1 MSDAPATDRATAPA
15 TDRATDRAAGQAT
28 GQAAALARLRARVR
42 GEVLVPGDDGFDAG
56 CAGFQTAYRH
66 RPAVLVRAAAAE
78 DVVAAVAHA
87 AEGGLPV
94 AVQATGHGLSVPA
107 DGGVLIDTAALAAV
121 TVDAAAR
128 TARIGAGARFAA
140 VVDAGARYGLAP
152 LNGSAP
158 DVGAVGYLLG
168 GGLGLLARQFGYA
181 ADHVR
186 TVHLVTA
193 DATERRVTAESDPE
207 LFWALRG
214 AGANFGVVTA
224 MEIDLLPVTRIYG
237 GELVF
242 DLGDTPDLLA
252 EYLRW
257 TGALPEELTSSVSLV
272 GYPDLP
278 VLPERLR
285 GRHLGHV
292 RIAYTGDARTGEEL
306 VAPLRALGP
315 RLTDTVAEMPYTECG
330 AIYNDPPQPHAY
342 VGDNVFLRELD
353 AEQAAVVTELAAPG
367 ASVPCVVDVRHLGG
381 ALGRAP
387 EVPNAVGHRDARYLL
402 RVLTPVGLAEPDEIR
417 AAHRALLGA
426 ADAVLGRCQN
436 LVYGRYADG
445 EAERPADDFWEP
457 ADHRRLAGLKA
468 RLDPANLF
476 RLNRNIAPAQSK

>member
-1 MSDAPATDRATAPA
+1 MNDVSATDP
-15 TDRATDRAAGQAT
+15 D
-28 GQAAALARLRARVR
+28 AALARLRARVR
-42 GEVLVPGDDGFDAG
+42 GKVLALGDDGFDAG

-66 RPAVLVRAAAAE
+66 RPAVLVRAAGAE

-87 AEGGLPV
+87 AACELPV

-107 DGGVLIDTAALAAV
+107 DGGVLIDTAGLAGV
-121 TVDAAAR
+121 TVDAQAR
-128 TARIGAGARFAA
+128 TARIEAGVRFAA

-158 DVGAVGYLLG
+158 DVGVVGYLLG

-186 TVHLVTA
+186 AVELVTA
-193 DATERRVTAESDPE
+193 DGAARRVTADSDPE

-224 MEIDLLPVTRIYG
+224 VEVDLVPVTRIYG

-242 DLGDTPDLLA
+242 DLAGTPGLLA

-257 TGALPEELTSSVSLV
+257 TETLPEELTSSVSLI

-292 RIAYTGDARTGEEL
+292 RIAYTGDSRTGEEL

-342 VGDNVFLRELD
+342 VGDNVLLREFGAGQAD
-353 AEQAAVVTELAAPG
+353 AVAKLAAPG
-367 ASVPCVVDVRHLGG
+367 TAVPCVVDVRHLGG

-387 EVPNAVGHRDARYLL
+387 EVPNAVGHRDAHYLL
-402 RVLTPVGLAEPDEIR
+402 RVLTPVGLAEPNEVR
-417 AAHRALLGA
+417 AAHRALLDT
-426 ADAVLGRCQN
+426 ADSVVGRCQN

-445 EAERPADDFWEP
+445 APERPADDFWEP
-457 ADHRRLAGLKA
+457 ADHRRLTDLKT

-476 RLNRNIAPAQSK
+476 RSNRNIAPGKHN